1 MAIVRSEAR
10 ESGKHVDP
18 QRLLRI
24 YLNDHLAGEV
34 AAREV
39 ARRSLR
45 SNRGTALGTFL
56 EKFLHEPEQDAEALR
71 EVMRHV
77 EAGPD
82 PAKAAAV
89 WLAEK
94 VGRLKLNGN
103 LLAYSDL
110 SRVEELEFLSL
121 AVEGKLALWRVLQE
135 LVSTDR
141 RRGGMAIGR
150 LVRRAERQRDELE
163 RHRLEAAAR
172 AFTGPVSTSRTQG
185 AGRKPSGS

>member
-1 MAIVRSEAR
+1 MAVVRSEPR
-10 ESGKHVDP
+10 ESGKHMDP

-24 YLNDHLAGEV
+24 YLNDHLAGEI

-56 EKFLHEPEQDAEALR
+56 EKFLGELEQDAEALR
-71 EVMRHV
+71 EVMRRLEV
-77 EAGPD
+77 GPD

-110 SRVEELEFLSL
+110 SRLEELEFLSL
-121 AVEGKLALWRVLQE
+121 GVEGKLALWRVLQE
-135 LVSTDR
+135 LVATDR
-141 RRGGMAIGR
+141 RLAGMAIGR
-150 LVRRAERQRDELE
+150 LIQRAERQRNELE
-163 RHRLEAAAR
+163 RHRLEAATRTFAAPAR
-172 AFTGPVSTSRTQG
+172 TGRT
-185 AGRKPSGS
+185 P